1 MEIDL
6 STVTNTVAETIWNKN
21 NAEVMGEFAQ
31 QDIMVQH
38 VAKEKLLP
46 IISATVPVVESSI
59 AARMIN
65 IINLGHDLKH
75 SPDEILMSLTFELS
89 GVTL

>member
-6 STVTNTVAETIWNKN
+6 STVTTNVAETIWNKN
-21 NAEVMGEFAQ
+21 NAEVMGEFAS
-31 QDIMVQH
+31 QDLMVQH

-46 IISATVPVVESSI
+46 IISATVPLVEKSV
-59 AARMIN
+59 AQRMID
-65 IINLGHDLKH
+65 IINTGHDLKH